1 MCFYRKEWYNE
12 AMKTAKITHFIIMG
26 MVTAALIVAVIA
38 FSLAW
43 FQVDVATP
51 YTFDIHANGVLY
63 VYVDAEIMD
72 NDSPLVPAVAIPGA
86 IQEGLPYDVLT
97 VYDAGDANPSY
108 IQKVASVTS
117 VKGKFGVNNEGY
129 AYDKIPLPQDED
141 GYTLYPV
148 VDSYGYVVW
157 NNPSDHSLGWQTKRK
172 GIEFENK
179 VAVEWS
185 VEPDYEPV
193 IDDSGKV
200 VWNDDMTVFD
210 FSLESSDNWMPGTS
224 YLPTDSQGYAF
235 FPVIDSN
242 GYVVWNDPSDH
253 SLGWQQ
259 TKRAIYEGDVFIDYV
274 KNDKIYEPQID
285 ATGRIIWKAG
295 TYYASD
301 FYLGEQYWTCKEVV
315 REGSSECTVH
325 LSMRFKASDDNT
337 VNDYY
342 DPVDFSIRRLYI
354 TRTDEEIA
362 EGVGMGAMY
371 GNSGVPFV
379 EQSADKST
387 CTYLMYGS
395 EEFYLHAE
403 VYLTQP
409 DELMNPVLR
418 GKSVYMV
425 VAVSVE
431 VTQFGGG
438 VGEEP

>member
-1 MCFYRKEWYNE
+1 
-12 AMKTAKITHFIIMG
+12 MKTAKITHFIIMG

-38 FSLAW
+38 YSLAW

-97 VYDAGDANPSY
+97 VYNAGDANPSY

-129 AYDKIPLPQDED
+129 AYDKVPLPQDED

-148 VDSYGYVVW
+148 IDANGYIVW
-157 NNPSDHSLGWQTKRK
+157 NDASDHSLGWRQARK
-172 GIEFENK
+172 PIEWDG
-179 VAVEWS
+179 VTVVDWAS
-185 VEPDYEPV
+185 TPDYEPLV
-193 IDDSGKV
+193 DNSGKV
-200 VWNDDMTVFD
+200 IWISEFFDYSDDTYLNFWENSSNVLSRDGNDTI
-210 FSLESSDNWMPGTS
+210 
-224 YLPTDSQGYAF
+224 Y
-235 FPVIDSN
+235 PVIDSD
-242 GYVVWNDPSDH
+242 GYIVWNDPSDH
-253 SLGWQQ
+253 SLGWAQRRGETPKNEHGQ
-259 TKRAIYEGDVFIDYV
+259 FITC
-274 KNDKIYEPQID
+274 YEPVYD
-285 ATGRIIWKAG
+285 ATGKVSWASGLYSSSAVWGQEFWK
-295 TYYASD
+295 
-301 FYLGEQYWTCKEVV
+301 CKEVV

-325 LSMRFKASDDNT
+325 LSMRFKASEDNT
-337 VNDYY
+337 INDYY

-409 DELMNPVLR
+409 DELMNPILR
-418 GKSVYMV
+418 GKPVYMV

-431 VTQFGGG
+431 VTQFGENG
-438 VGEEP
+438 GEEPEGSGT